1 VLRSIRFLEIGGGKG
16 VRTIAIIAAAF
27 AAALGAAQVSAQ
39 NDRPYPLHEMNF
51 DMWCQEQQ
59 HLPPARCDKRLP
71 QDDAAFQAYTNKI
84 ENYEIPYLQRQQND
98 QTLNRVIIH
107 NDPVDHPTLPS
118 QPQTD
123 QPPPGGH

>member
-1 VLRSIRFLEIGGGKG
+1 
-16 VRTIAIIAAAF
+16 VRNVGIVAAAF
-27 AAALGAAQVSAQ
+27 ALALVAARVSAQ
-39 NDRPYPLHEMNF
+39 SDRPYPLHEMNF

-59 HLPPARCDKRLP
+59 HLPPERCDKRLP
-71 QDDAAFQAYTNKI
+71 QDDAAFQAYSNKI
-84 ENYEIPYLQRQQND
+84 ESYEIPYLQRRRND

-123 QPPPGGH
+123 QPPPGSH

>member
-1 VLRSIRFLEIGGGKG
+1 M
-16 VRTIAIIAAAF
+16 RTIGIVTAGFAMALIAARV
-27 AAALGAAQVSAQ
+27 GAESSG
-39 NDRPYPLHEMNF
+39 PYPLHEMNF

-59 HLPPARCDKRLP
+59 HLSPERCDKRLP

-84 ENYEIPYLQRQQND
+84 ENYEIPYLQRRQKD
-98 QTLNRVIIH
+98 QTLNQVIIH

-123 QPPPGGH
+123 EPPAGGH

>member
-1 VLRSIRFLEIGGGKG
+1 
-16 VRTIAIIAAAF
+16 VRTIGIVAAGFAVALF
-27 AAALGAAQVSAQ
+27 AARVSAQ
-39 NDRPYPLHEMNF
+39 GEHPYALHEMNF

-71 QDDAAFQAYTNKI
+71 QDDAAFQAYSNKI
-84 ENYEIPYLQRQQND
+84 ENYEIPYLQRRQND
-98 QTLNRVIIH
+98 QTLNRTIIH

-123 QPPPGGH
+123 QPPPSGH